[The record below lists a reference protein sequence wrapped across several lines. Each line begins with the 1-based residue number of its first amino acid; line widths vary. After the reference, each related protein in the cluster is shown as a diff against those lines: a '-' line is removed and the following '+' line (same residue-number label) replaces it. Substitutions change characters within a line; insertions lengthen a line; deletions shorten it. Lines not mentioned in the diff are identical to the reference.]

1 MESGLPDLNQG
12 QRTLAAIVVTD
23 AVGFSARMSVD
34 EEHTLKLIHQD
45 LRLMEK
51 CCQQHEGKVLKSTGD
66 GLLMYF
72 GSAVQA
78 VSCSIKI
85 QKTLTKLRAEAEG
98 ALLHRIGIHLGDVFL
113 SQSDVMGNGV
123 NIAARLQT
131 QAAAGGICL
140 SQVVY
145 DVVRSRL
152 ALNAISMGALQLKN
166 IKEPISA
173 YRINFETSTSATS
186 NQSQTSHSRTSLEHP
201 TPSLS
206 RSGSGTSGSSTKHPA
221 PPRQILAIGSKVAG
235 RYTIKQL
242 LGQGGFGISYLAED
256 TQRFG
261 ELCVLKEFRPVKDS
275 GKALSKAVDLFKR
288 EAKTLYSIDH
298 PQIPKFMACFTQAQR
313 LFIVIEYIDG
323 VNYLKLLQQRKKE
336 GRRFNEAE
344 IVQWLTQ
351 IAQVLEYLHSLNI
364 MHRDISPENVMFS
377 EERNLPVLIDFGLVN
392 DAVSGLFSEDS
403 TSKSDSHT
411 ATVVG
416 KFGYSPPEQIRLGRC
431 YPSSDLYALGV
442 TALVLMTGKHPRDLM
457 NQDSLEWQW
466 HQFATVGEPLSQILH
481 KLTQQ
486 RPKDRFQSAQAL
498 IEALQSV
505 FPTQVGEDLVPL
517 PPPPPPIKTV
527 ALTPPSQS
535 QFEPAFLNQCQ
546 EELRRCIG
554 PMAEMVIEDALEQY
568 PNMTPKELVD
578 ILANQISNADQV
590 TMFLSH
596 IQIPADSVISSA
608 ATSTHTSAATSAA
621 SGISLGPTTSLSQ
634 ISQSEPTQ
642 IETVLEMNTETD
654 RMASPSQPAAEA
666 VNADFLDRCRRALTH
681 CVGPMAEFLLEDAYA
696 DMPNASQLN
705 LIERLVADI
714 PDGAKA
720 AEFKQQMTQS
730 VSSR

>member
-1 MESGLPDLNQG
+1 MESGLPDLEQG

-34 EEHTLKLIHQD
+34 EEHTLTLINQD

-51 CCQQHEGKVLKSTGD
+51 CCIQHEGKVLKSTGD

-113 SQSDVMGNGV
+113 SKSDVMGNGV

-166 IKEPISA
+166 IQEPISA
-173 YRINFETSTSATS
+173 YRINFEPPKSGTAKPLSTLS
-186 NQSQTSHSRTSLEHP
+186 NPASSLDRP

-206 RSGSGTSGSSTKHPA
+206 HSGNSVSKPPKPVA
-221 PPRQILAIGSKVAG
+221 PPRQVLALESKVAG

-323 VNYLKLLQQRKKE
+323 VNYLKLLQRRKQE
-336 GRRFNEAE
+336 GRRFSEPE

-351 IAQVLEYLHSLNI
+351 MGQVLAYLHSLNI

-377 EERNLPVLIDFGLVN
+377 EERDLPVLIDFGLVN
-392 DAVSGLFSEDS
+392 DAVSGLFSEESNPKD
-403 TSKSDSHT
+403 DSHT

-457 NQDSLEWQW
+457 DQDSLEWRW
-466 HQFATVGEPLSQILH
+466 NQFARVSDALNNILH

-486 RPKDRFQSAQAL
+486 RPKDRFQSATEL
-498 IEALQSV
+498 IEALKTA
-505 FPTQVGEDLVPL
+505 FPTQVGNGMTPL
-517 PPPPPPIKTV
+517 PPPPPPYQNGFQYASFAITIRSS
-527 ALTPPSQS
+527 L
-535 QFEPAFLNQCQ
+535 FEPVPGRAPSLH
-546 EELRRCIG
+546 R
-554 PMAEMVIEDALEQY
+554 
-568 PNMTPKELVD
+568 
-578 ILANQISNADQV
+578 SNGRIRD
-590 TMFLSH
+590 
-596 IQIPADSVISSA
+596 
-608 ATSTHTSAATSAA
+608 
-621 SGISLGPTTSLSQ
+621 
-634 ISQSEPTQ
+634 
-642 IETVLEMNTETD
+642 
-654 RMASPSQPAAEA
+654 
-666 VNADFLDRCRRALTH
+666 
-681 CVGPMAEFLLEDAYA
+681 
-696 DMPNASQLN
+696 
-705 LIERLVADI
+705 
-714 PDGAKA
+714 
-720 AEFKQQMTQS
+720 
-730 VSSR
+730 